1 MAVSKLVGHVSG
13 GLSHICAQ
21 DGMEQQF
28 VDTVLLHALAC
39 AYGVIVLLLQDGCG
53 PTALGPHLHEEIDQD
68 CAVVDLVNDYDFWA
82 VVESRIQSL
91 GVPLGPLI
99 KVISPYSEPRQRQ
112 THKKQCRTWGRW
124 AWAWW
129 LRRRGRRAVDQRKGG
144 EEDVEEEDP
153 WVPQPHPRYSEVV
166 NAHMNFCMAGSRW
179 RPWSEPTQE
188 TVLAIQAMARQ
199 YSHVTDVPA
208 KCLAR
213 RRAMEALVY
222 EAAHQAS
229 LPETM
234 RYQSASRTHPMNP
247 TS

>member
-1 MAVSKLVGHVSG
+1 MRRRSLGKRVPQARAAAIAWLGAHSRAKLWEGMAVSKLVGHVSG

-53 PTALGPHLHEEIDQD
+53 PTALGPHLHEEIDKD

-82 VVESRIQSL
+82 VVESRLQSL
-91 GVPLGPLI
+91 GVPSGPLI

-144 EEDVEEEDP
+144 GGRCRGGRPMGAPTTSAVLRSCQCTHEFLHGWIE
-153 WVPQPHPRYSEVV
+153 
-166 NAHMNFCMAGSRW
+166 MA
-179 RPWSEPTQE
+179 
-188 TVLAIQAMARQ
+188 
-199 YSHVTDVPA
+199 
-208 KCLAR
+208 
-213 RRAMEALVY
+213 
-222 EAAHQAS
+222 
-229 LPETM
+229 
-234 RYQSASRTHPMNP
+234 PMV
-247 TS
+247 